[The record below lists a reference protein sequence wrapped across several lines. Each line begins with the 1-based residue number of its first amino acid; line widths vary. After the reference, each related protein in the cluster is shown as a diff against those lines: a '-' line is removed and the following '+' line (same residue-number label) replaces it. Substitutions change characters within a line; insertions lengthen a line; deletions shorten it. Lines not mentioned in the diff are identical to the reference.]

1 MPSHHGMNHVIGP
14 AMPPRRWVYLITIL
28 MLVGISSVSAG
39 TVYRCLDMLGVECF
53 TDSPGPFAACAPMD
67 VGAAQQALKIES
79 AANSEKQI
87 LGPRPGAE
95 SLDETPSGT
104 AIHPDRDVPGLP
116 SGSSTSPASTESS
129 QPEGGVP

>member
-53 TDSPGPFAACAPMD
+53 TDSPRLLAACALVN
-67 VGAAQQALKIES
+67 VGAPQQALKTES
-79 AANSEKQI
+79 ADDREIQV
-87 LGPRPGAE
+87 LELRPGTK
-95 SLDETPSGT
+95 SLDE
-104 AIHPDRDVPGLP
+104 
-116 SGSSTSPASTESS
+116 
-129 QPEGGVP
+129 

>member
-1 MPSHHGMNHVIGP
+1 MNHVIGP

-28 MLVGISSVSAG
+28 MLVGISSVSAA
-39 TVYRCLDMLGVECF
+39 TVYRCLDMLGVELF
-53 TDSPGPFAACAPMD
+53 TDSPGMLAACALVN
-67 VGAAQQALKIES
+67 VGATQQALKTES
-79 AANSEKQI
+79 ADDREIQV
-87 LGPRPGAE
+87 LELRPGTK

-104 AIHPDRDVPGLP
+104 AILPDSDVPGLP